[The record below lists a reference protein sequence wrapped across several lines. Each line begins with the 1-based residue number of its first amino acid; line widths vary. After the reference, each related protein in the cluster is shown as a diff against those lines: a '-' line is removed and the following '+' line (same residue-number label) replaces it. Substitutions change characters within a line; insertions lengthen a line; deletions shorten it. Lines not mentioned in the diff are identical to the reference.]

1 MIQVFTKGGFYIQYQ
16 LPDFIGQTSF
26 ASKNWKPY
34 HICFSKKREKKR
46 SQQISARLN
55 KILSDIKKG
64 IQKQI
69 TDFLGFLDKIK
80 DRVSKYIPRLKT
92 AFCKRYEGYKITETE
107 KIAYECYPD
116 YKGDIRHLYLFY
128 DWNKVDEIEKKYAD
142 RIGDY
147 PLRTILKTQ
156 IFMCK
161 RRIRTYSDLIEELRE
176 NPELAKVCGLNPNS
190 IPDRKVFS
198 RVADRTG
205 IETFRQIAIDMTKEC
220 LSLGL
225 IKGRMVG
232 VDGSL
237 IKSNS
242 SAHKNEETEEYT
254 DKSAGL
260 YVRGNYI
267 KGIGH
272 LIYKLADIEYGLPML
287 VQRHKGSA
295 NENPLLID
303 IIEDF
308 YEVYGFYPEIMSI
321 DKGMDS
327 EKNNEFCKDKGIGA
341 YIQARNFGNKKL
353 IKTEKGKTFRPDYVE
368 ISDPRVLER
377 IANRRSECEREFS
390 RDKWGYRRDRMP
402 NRGDKEA
409 ELFMLITM
417 ITTLLTAITAFCVG
431 RADLIRSTSAF
442 KRLH

>member
-1 MIQVFTKGGFYIQYQ
+1 MIQFFTKDGFYIQFQ
-16 LPDFIGQTSF
+16 LPDFVGKVSF

-34 HICFSKKREKKR
+34 HICFAKNRKKHIK
-46 SQQISARLN
+46 QLTVRLN
-55 KILSDIKKG
+55 KILDEIEKG

-69 TDFLGFLDKIK
+69 TDFLGLLDKIK
-80 DRVSKYIPRLKT
+80 GRVSSYIPRLKT
-92 AFCKRYEGYKITETE
+92 AFCKRYEGNKITRTE
-107 KIAYECYPD
+107 KIAYEHYPA

-128 DWNKVDEIEKKYAD
+128 DWNKIDEIEKKYASK
-142 RIGDY
+142 IGDY

-176 NPELAKVCGLNPNS
+176 NPKLAEVCDLNS
-190 IPDRKVFS
+190 KCLPDRKVFS
-198 RVADRTG
+198 RAADRMG
-205 IETFRQIAIDMTKEC
+205 IEAFRQVAIDMTKEC

-225 IKGRMVG
+225 MKGRMVG
-232 VDGSL
+232 IDGSL

-242 SAHKNEETEEYT
+242 SAHKNEETDEYT
-254 DKSAGL
+254 DKDAGL
-260 YVRGNYI
+260 YIRGNYI

-272 LIYKLADIEYGLPML
+272 LVYKLADIEYGLPML

-308 YEVYGFYPEIMSI
+308 YEVYGFYPETMSL

-327 EKNNEFCKDKGIGA
+327 EKNNVFCKGKGIGA
-341 YIQARNFGNKKL
+341 YIQARDFGNKEL
-353 IKTEKGKTFRPDYVE
+353 LKTEKGKTFRPEYVE
-368 ISDPRVLER
+368 ITDPKVLER

-431 RADLIRSTSAF
+431 RANLIRSTSAF

>member
-1 MIQVFTKGGFYIQYQ
+1 MIQVFTKDGFHIQYQ
-16 LPDFIGQTSF
+16 LSDFVGQISF
-26 ASKNWKPY
+26 ACKNWRPY
-34 HICFSKKREKKR
+34 HICFAKKREKKKI
-46 SQQISARLN
+46 QQIRARLN
-55 KILSDIKKG
+55 KILSDIEKG
-64 IQKQI
+64 VQKQI
-69 TDFLGFLDKIK
+69 TDFLGLLDKIK

-92 AFCKRYEGYKITETE
+92 PFCKKYEGDKITETE
-107 KIAYECYPD
+107 KISYECYPN
-116 YKGDIRHLYLFY
+116 YNGDISHLYQFY
-128 DWNKVDEIEKKYAD
+128 DWIKVDKIEKEYAD
-142 RIGDY
+142 KIGDY

-161 RRIRTYSDLIEELRE
+161 RRIRTYSDLIEELKE
-176 NPELAKVCGLNPNS
+176 NPKLAEVCDLNPKCV
-190 IPDRKVFS
+190 PARKVFS
-198 RVADRTG
+198 RAADRIG
-205 IETFRQIAIDMTKEC
+205 IEAFRQVAIDMTKEC

-225 IKGRMVG
+225 MKGRMVG

-242 SAHKNEETEEYT
+242 SAHKNEETDEYT
-254 DKSAGL
+254 DKDAGL
-260 YVRGNYI
+260 YVRGNYL

-272 LIYKLADIEYGLPML
+272 LAYKLMDIECGLPML

-308 YEVYGFYPEIMSI
+308 HEVYGFYPDLMSM

-327 EKNNEFCKDKGIGA
+327 EKNNEFCRDKGIGA
-341 YIQARNFGNKKL
+341 YIQARDFGNKEL
-353 IKTEKGKTFRPDYVE
+353 IKTEKGKTFNPEYVE
-368 ISDPRVLER
+368 ITDPKVLER
-377 IANRRSECEREFS
+377 IANRRSECERGFS

-402 NRGDKEA
+402 NRGGNEA

>member
-1 MIQVFTKGGFYIQYQ
+1 MIQVFTKDGFYIQYQ
-16 LPDFIGQTSF
+16 LPDFVGQVSF
-26 ASKNWKPY
+26 ASKNWRPY
-34 HICFSKKREKKR
+34 HICFTKKREKKKTK
-46 SQQISARLN
+46 QITARLN
-55 KILSDIKKG
+55 KILSDIEKG

-69 TDFLGFLDKIK
+69 TDFLGLLDKIK
-80 DRVSKYIPRLKT
+80 DRVNKYIPRLKT
-92 AFCKRYEGYKITETE
+92 AFCKRYEGDKISETE
-107 KIAYECYPD
+107 KISYEYYPN

-128 DWNKVDEIEKKYAD
+128 DWNNVDEIEKKYAGK
-142 RIGDY
+142 IGDY

-176 NPELAKVCGLNPNS
+176 NPNLAEVCELKPEC
-190 IPDRKVFS
+190 IPDRKIFS
-198 RVADRTG
+198 RVADRIG
-205 IETFRQIAIDMTKEC
+205 IEIFRQIAIDMTKEC

-225 IKGRMVG
+225 MKGIMIG

-237 IKSNS
+237 IKSNT
-242 SAHKNEETEEYT
+242 SAHKNEETDEYT
-254 DKSAGL
+254 DKYAGL
-260 YVRGNYI
+260 YIRGNYL
-267 KGIGH
+267 KGVGH
-272 LIYKLADIEYGLPML
+272 LAYKLVDLEYGLPML

-308 YEVYGFYPEIMSI
+308 HEMYGFYPEILSV

-327 EKNNEFCKDKGIGA
+327 EKNNEFCKEKGIGA
-341 YIQARNFGNKKL
+341 YIQARDFGTKEL
-353 IKTEKGKTFRPDYVE
+353 IKTEKGKTFRPEYVKVT
-368 ISDPRVLER
+368 DPRVLER

-402 NRGDKEA
+402 NRGNKEA
-409 ELFMLITM
+409 ELFILITL

>member
-1 MIQVFTKGGFYIQYQ
+1 LIQVFTKDGFYIQYQ
-16 LPDFIGQTSF
+16 LPDFVGQTSF

-34 HICFSKKREKKR
+34 HICFSKKREKKKT
-46 SQQISARLN
+46 QQITARLN

-64 IQKQI
+64 IQKQL
-69 TDFLGFLDKIK
+69 TDFLGLLDKIK
-80 DRVSKYIPRLKT
+80 DRVNKYIPRLKT
-92 AFCKRYEGYKITETE
+92 AFCKRYDGSKITETE
-107 KIAYECYPD
+107 KIAYEFYPD

-142 RIGDY
+142 KIGDY
-147 PLRTILKTQ
+147 SLRTILKTQ

-161 RRIRTYSDLIEELRE
+161 RRVRTYSDLIEELRE
-176 NPELAKVCGLNPNS
+176 NPELAKVCELNPNC
-190 IPDRKVFS
+190 IPDRKIFS
-198 RVADRTG
+198 RAADRMG

-237 IKSNS
+237 IKSNTS
-242 SAHKNEETEEYT
+242 THKNEETEEYT
-254 DKSAGL
+254 DRFAGL
-260 YVRGNYI
+260 YVRGNYL

-272 LIYKLADIEYGLPML
+272 LVYKLADIEYGLPML

-303 IIEDF
+303 IIENF
-308 YEVYGFYPEIMSI
+308 REVYGFYPEIISV

-327 EKNNEFCKDKGIGA
+327 EKNNEFCKGKGIGA
-341 YIQARNFGNKKL
+341 YIQARDFGNKEL
-353 IKTEKGKTFRPDYVE
+353 IKTEKGKTFRPEYVE
-368 ISDPRVLER
+368 ITDPRVLER

-409 ELFMLITM
+409 EFFMLITM

-442 KRLH
+442 KRLE

>member
-1 MIQVFTKGGFYIQYQ
+1 LFQVFTKVGYYIQYQ
-16 LPDFIGQTSF
+16 LSDFVGQLSF
-26 ASKNWKPY
+26 ASKNWRPY
-34 HICFSKKREKKR
+34 HICFAKKRKTKKTKR
-46 SQQISARLN
+46 INKQFN
-55 KILSDIKKG
+55 KIINDIEKG

-69 TDFLGFLDKIK
+69 TDFLGLLDKIK

-92 AFCKRYEGYKITETE
+92 AFCRRYEGEKITETE
-107 KIAYECYPD
+107 KISYECYPD
-116 YKGDIRHLYLFY
+116 YDGDIRHLYLFY
-128 DWNKVDEIEKKYAD
+128 DWNKIDDIEKKYAGK
-142 RIGDY
+142 IGDY
-147 PLRTILKTQ
+147 SLRTILKTQ

-161 RRIRTYSDLIEELRE
+161 RRIRTYTDLIEELRE
-176 NPELAKVCGLNPNS
+176 NPKLAEVCDLNPRC

-205 IETFRQIAIDMTKEC
+205 IEAFREVAIDMTKEC
-220 LSLGL
+220 IALGL
-225 IKGRMVG
+225 MKGRIVG
-232 VDGSL
+232 IDGSL
-237 IKSNS
+237 IRSNS
-242 SAHKNEETEEYT
+242 SAHKNEETEQYT
-254 DKSAGL
+254 DKDAGL

-267 KGIGH
+267 KGVGH
-272 LIYKLADIEYGLPML
+272 LVYKLADIEYGLPML
-287 VQRHKGSA
+287 VKRHKGSA

-308 YEVYGFYPEIMSI
+308 HNVYGSYPEIMSI

-341 YIQARNFGNKKL
+341 YIQARDFGNKEL
-353 IKTEKGKTFRPDYVE
+353 IRTEKGKTFRPEYVE
-368 ISDPRVLER
+368 ITDPEVLER
-377 IANRRSECEREFS
+377 IANRRSECERQFS

-402 NRGDKEA
+402 NRGEKEA

-442 KRLH
+442 KRLR

>member
-1 MIQVFTKGGFYIQYQ
+1 MIQVFTKVGFYIQYQ
-16 LPDFIGQTSF
+16 LPDFIGQVSF
-26 ASKNWKPY
+26 ASRNWKPY
-34 HICFSKKREKKR
+34 HICFTKKREKKKNKHLT
-46 SQQISARLN
+46 SRLK
-55 KILSDIKKG
+55 KILNEIEKG
-64 IQKQI
+64 IQRQL
-69 TDFLGFLDKIK
+69 TDFVGLLDKIK
-80 DRVSKYIPRLKT
+80 KRVSKYIPRLKT
-92 AFCKRYEGYKITETE
+92 AFCKKYEGDKITEIE
-107 KIAYECYPD
+107 KISYESYPS
-116 YKGDIRHLYLFY
+116 YKGDIRHLFLFY
-128 DWNKVDEIEKKYAD
+128 DWKRVDQIEKEYAD
-142 RIGDY
+142 KIGYY

-161 RRIRTYSDLIEELRE
+161 RRIITYSDLIEELKE
-176 NPELAKVCGLNPNS
+176 NQKFAEICDLNPKG

-198 RVADRTG
+198 RAADRIG
-205 IETFRQIAIDMTKEC
+205 IEAFRQVAIDMTKEC

-242 SAHKNEETEEYT
+242 SAHKNKETGEYT
-254 DKSAGL
+254 DKDAGL
-260 YVRGNYI
+260 YVRGNYL
-267 KGIGH
+267 KGVGH
-272 LIYKLADIEYGLPML
+272 LAYKLSDLEYGLPML
-287 VQRHKGSA
+287 IQRYKGSA

-308 YEVYGFYPEIMSI
+308 HEVFGFYPDALSI

-327 EKNNEFCKDKGIGA
+327 EKNNEFCKEKGIRA
-341 YIQARNFGNKKL
+341 YIQARDFGNKEL
-353 IKTEKGKTFRPDYVE
+353 IKTEKGKTFNPEYVE
-368 ISDPRVLER
+368 ITDPRVLER

-409 ELFMLITM
+409 EFFMLITM